1 MKLRV
6 LNTTLEGY
14 ELLDTYLDMFLYRL
28 SDEDFKVQVLKGN
41 AYTGDNNPATIC
53 SYYANNTDSEGLDMG
68 EEYIS
73 KDPDY
78 SYLHAYNILKG
89 RFLLGEKAIS
99 EDGYRSYIYA
109 VDIIKGRFLLGE
121 KAISEDGVYS
131 YFYAKNVIK
140 GRFEIGEA
148 AIKGSS
154 FVDNY
159 KELTGIAL

>member
-1 MKLRV
+1 
-6 LNTTLEGY
+6 
-14 ELLDTYLDMFLYRL
+14 
-28 SDEDFKVQVLKGN
+28 
-41 AYTGDNNPATIC
+41 
-53 SYYANNTDSEGLDMG
+53 MG
-68 EEYIS
+68 
-73 KDPDY
+73 
-78 SYLHAYNILKG
+78 
-89 RFLLGEKAIS
+89 
-99 EDGYRSYIYA
+99 
-109 VDIIKGRFLLGE
+109 GRFLLGE